1 MNLLSSLFCYR
12 GTKKSKK
19 LSDYGMYYC
28 KITQIIRSKIIQ
40 LYKNDLFWKNLNDF
54 D

>member
-1 MNLLSSLFCYR
+1 MNLLLSLFSYR

-28 KITQIIRSKIIQ
+28 KITQISRSKIIQ
-40 LYKNDLFWKNLNDF
+40 SYKMTCFGRI
-54 D
+54 